1 MLESGEICHPHAYTI
16 MYYGAKSQTIM
27 SHFFTFFLDYSE
39 KPMIYAKRAE
49 IMHCVILRK
58 IISKNPTPAFDR
70 KV

>member
-1 MLESGEICHPHAYTI
+1 
-16 MYYGAKSQTIM
+16 
-27 SHFFTFFLDYSE
+27 
-39 KPMIYAKRAE
+39 MIYAKRAE